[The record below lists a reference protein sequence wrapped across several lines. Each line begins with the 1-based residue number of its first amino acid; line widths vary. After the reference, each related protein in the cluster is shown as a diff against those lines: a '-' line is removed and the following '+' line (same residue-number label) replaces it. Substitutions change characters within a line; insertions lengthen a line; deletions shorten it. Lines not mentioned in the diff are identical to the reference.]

1 MIAVFV
7 YDGSLRSY
15 PVITHL
21 CGVFPDVA
29 AAKEWIDNNRRSGES
44 YYLSAVEEG

>member
-7 YDGSLRSY
+7 YDGSLRNY

-29 AAKEWIDNNRRSGES
+29 AAKEWIKENKRSGDK
-44 YYLSAVEEG
+44 YYLSAVDEV